1 MPGPG
6 YSRCGPQTSSLS
18 WELDGN
24 TELQLHPILLDR
36 TACKQDP
43 RWFECMLE
51 LEIYYVGVL
60 IQFLMQAKQEAFELL
75 ART

>member
-6 YSRCGPQTSSLS
+6 YSRCGPWTSSLS

-24 TELQLHPILLDR
+24 TELQLLPVLVDE

-43 RWFECMLE
+43 R
-51 LEIYYVGVL
+51 
-60 IQFLMQAKQEAFELL
+60 
-75 ART
+75 

>member
-18 WELDGN
+18 WKLDGN
-24 TELQLHPILLDR
+24 TELQLYPVLLDR
-36 TACKQDP
+36 TCKQDP
-43 RWFECMLE
+43 RGFGCMLE

-60 IQFLMQAKQEAFELL
+60 IQVLMQAKQEAFELL